1 MKGVQGER
9 GAKGVKGRRGPPV
22 RHFTEKKLWK
32 ECQDQKININILW
45 CSHMHLKIDA

>member
-22 RHFTEKKLWK
+22 RHFTERKTVERMSKSK
-32 ECQDQKININILW
+32 NQYQDSVMFTHAFK
-45 CSHMHLKIDA
+45 D